1 MPAVISEF
9 FKTIHSYFLWRNVKG
24 LSSHINLLVNIHT
37 GDDKEDPRPP
47 GSSCQ
52 EPAQSEDDG
61 SLVLLDH
68 LHHEE
73 EGEREGDEDD
83 EDRDEGDHVSTE
95 AGALTAV
102 QLLAGRRRPPFLPSM
117 SGALAGLGLQ
127 QGFPDGDWAL
137 LGP

>member
-1 MPAVISEF
+1 M
-9 FKTIHSYFLWRNVKG
+9 WRNVKR

-37 GDDKEDPRPP
+37 GNDEEDSRPP

-52 EPAQSEDDG
+52 QSAQSEDDG

-68 LHHEE
+68 LHHEQ

-95 AGALTAV
+95 TRALAALHV
-102 QLLAGRRRPPFLPSM
+102 LGGRRTSSLLPSV
-117 SGALAGLGLQ
+117 SGALAWLRLQ
-127 QGFPDGDWAL
+127 QGFPQGDRAL
-137 LGP
+137 LGT